1 MKYES
6 KIYIKARRSLRKV
19 RALDLLITVLV
30 VVVLFSIPILLH
42 QYLGIKGESLGVYGD
57 FFGSINTFVSALA
70 FAGLIYTI
78 ILQRAD
84 LRLQR
89 EELLL
94 TRDEIKRQATAQENS
109 VREQAAQVKL
119 LEEQI
124 NKDIRPYINAY
135 WEMRNYDIV
144 FSIKNIGKCAC
155 SDFRMECETFNDDHL
170 EESFKVAFDDL
181 IARMQNLRISIFPSS
196 IDYSVALINPYNA
209 KVNDIDLFYA
219 LKNNNVSLLC
229 KFSFM
234 FRGKLE
240 PFKITYDFKSMEL
253 FENESLKFHKDLIK
267 ELQEIRKAAKN
278 FK

>member
-1 MKYES
+1 MKNES
-6 KIYIKARRSLRKV
+6 KIYIKARRSSRKV

-78 ILQRAD
+78 VLQRAD

-89 EELLL
+89 EELQL

-124 NKDIRPYINAY
+124 NKDIRPYINAF
-135 WEMRNYDIV
+135 WEIRNYDIV

-155 SDFRMECETFNDDHL
+155 SDFRMECETINAECL
-170 EESFKVAFDDL
+170 EENFKAALDDL
-181 IARMQNLRISIFPSS
+181 IVRMKNLQISIFPSS
-196 IDYSVALINPYNA
+196 VDYSIALTNSYCAN
-209 KVNDIDLFYA
+209 VSDLDFFNE
-219 LKNNNVSLLC
+219 LKRHNVSLVC
-229 KFSFM
+229 RFSFM
-234 FRGKLE
+234 FRGIPE